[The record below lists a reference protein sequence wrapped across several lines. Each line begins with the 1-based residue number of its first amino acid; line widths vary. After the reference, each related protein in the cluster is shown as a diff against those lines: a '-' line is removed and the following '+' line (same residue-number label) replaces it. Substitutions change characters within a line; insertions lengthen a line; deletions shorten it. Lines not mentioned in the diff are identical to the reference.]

1 MNDICNML
9 GFHITVQIGAGDA
22 GLFLLSSMHD
32 DITFKSVCQC
42 DAQVVNTA
50 EVNRIRANIAVAFC
64 RNVTNLV
71 VGGKNERAKRCVSS
85 TSVPI
90 ALVNNNKTS
99 L

>member
-1 MNDICNML
+1 ML

-32 DITFKSVCQC
+32 DITFKAGESVCQC
-42 DAQVVNTA
+42 DDQVVNTA
-50 EVNRIRANIAVAFC
+50 EVNRIRANSAVAFC

-71 VGGKNERAKRCVSS
+71 VSGKNERAKRCVSS
-85 TSVPI
+85 TSVPL
-90 ALVNNNKTS
+90 ALVNNNNNKAS